1 MEVKNVDNV
10 ETQLNQPNQPN
21 QLNLLNKPNKPKVI
35 SIRRENK
42 NKWERRV
49 PLIPED
55 CKKLIQQGIRVIVQ
69 PSKLRCYT
77 DKQYED
83 AGCEIKENIT
93 EGEIILGV
101 KEVPLDFLYPGKTYM
116 YFSHTIKGQPANMP
130 ALRDILE
137 KRIRLI
143 DYECIRE
150 ASGPKPDRLVAFGR
164 FAGIA
169 GAIDFLQGL
178 GEFLLNRKLYTPFL
192 NTGYSYMFPSVQEAK
207 ETIKKVGELIK
218 KKHLPK
224 EICPFIIGF
233 TSNGRVSKGAQ
244 EIISIL
250 PHQYIDPEELPK
262 LMQDKQNARKDL
274 VYITVIE
281 SKHMYTHKKKQ
292 NFNKDDFYKN
302 PRDYTS
308 NFAEKFVPYLSV
320 LYHCMFWDVTHPKIL
335 TVEEANEL
343 AIKKKFRL
351 FGISDI
357 TCDLNGSIELLQKFT
372 TIENPFYT
380 IDPVTNRIEEDFTKM
395 SESSVLYHAVDH
407 LPAELSIDASKHF
420 SEKLTPF
427 IPDILKSNYPS
438 NFEEE
443 AKILDSQ
450 GFPLEILNACE
461 TWNGKLMPKYENLY
475 NELSKY
481 YTEYSTIA
489 RKRSLN

>member
-207 ETIKKVGELIK
+207 ETIKSRRVNK
-218 KKHLPK
+218 K
-224 EICPFIIGF
+224 E
-233 TSNGRVSKGAQ
+233 A
-244 EIISIL
+244 
-250 PHQYIDPEELPK
+250 
-262 LMQDKQNARKDL
+262 
-274 VYITVIE
+274 
-281 SKHMYTHKKKQ
+281 
-292 NFNKDDFYKN
+292 
-302 PRDYTS
+302 
-308 NFAEKFVPYLSV
+308 FA
-320 LYHCMFWDVTHPKIL
+320 
-335 TVEEANEL
+335 
-343 AIKKKFRL
+343 
-351 FGISDI
+351 
-357 TCDLNGSIELLQKFT
+357 
-372 TIENPFYT
+372 
-380 IDPVTNRIEEDFTKM
+380 
-395 SESSVLYHAVDH
+395 
-407 LPAELSIDASKHF
+407 
-420 SEKLTPF
+420 
-427 IPDILKSNYPS
+427 
-438 NFEEE
+438 
-443 AKILDSQ
+443 
-450 GFPLEILNACE
+450 
-461 TWNGKLMPKYENLY
+461 
-475 NELSKY
+475 
-481 YTEYSTIA
+481 
-489 RKRSLN
+489 